1 MGSSAL
7 NQSTSGS
14 TLGEILE
21 KILDKGVVIAGDISI
36 ALADVE
42 LLTIKIRLV
51 VASIDKAK
59 EMGIDWWESDPNL
72 SSKAK
77 EEKELKEAKQK
88 EEELQTKML
97 QEQNRLLLDRL
108 SKLEENISDSLNSRV
123 CGGKED
129 SCDG

>member
-1 MGSSAL
+1 MGTSTL

-14 TLGEILE
+14 TLARYWK

-59 EMGIDWWESDPNL
+59 EMAS
-72 SSKAK
+72 
-77 EEKELKEAKQK
+77 
-88 EEELQTKML
+88 T
-97 QEQNRLLLDRL
+97 
-108 SKLEENISDSLNSRV
+108 
-123 CGGKED
+123 GGKRIRTFPARQKGNRRKRKRKKAEEPI
-129 SCDG
+129 SGCWKNRTGCLWSG

>member
-1 MGSSAL
+1 MGSSSL

-42 LLTIKIRLV
+42 LLTIRIRLV

-77 EEKELKEAKQK
+77 AEKDRQEAQQKDEELK
-88 EEELQTKML
+88 TKLL
-97 QEQNRLLLDRL
+97 QEQNKLLMDRL
-108 SKLEENISDSLNSRV
+108 NKLEENL
-123 CGGKED
+123 GL
-129 SCDG
+129 

>member
-1 MGSSAL
+1 MGSSSL

-14 TLGEILE
+14 SLGEILE

-77 EEKELKEAKQK
+77 AEKERKEALEK

-97 QEQNRLLLDRL
+97 QEQNKLLMERL
-108 SKLEENISDSLNSRV
+108 SKLEEKNGV
-123 CGGKED
+123 
-129 SCDG
+129 

>member
-1 MGSSAL
+1 MGSSSL

-14 TLGEILE
+14 SLGEILE

-77 EEKELKEAKQK
+77 AEKEQKEAQQK
-88 EEELQTKML
+88 EEELQTRLL
-97 QEQNRLLLDRL
+97 QEQNKLLMERL
-108 SKLEENISDSLNSRV
+108 SKLEEKL
-123 CGGKED
+123 
-129 SCDG
+129 

>member
-1 MGSSAL
+1 MRHCRFIYKEERMGSSSL

-14 TLGEILE
+14 SLGEILE
-21 KILDKGVVIAGDISI
+21 KVLDKGVVIAGDISI

-77 EEKELKEAKQK
+77 KEQENSKTVLLE
-88 EEELQTKML
+88 
-97 QEQNRLLLDRL
+97 EQNRLLMERL
-108 SKLEENISDSLNSRV
+108 EKLENKS
-123 CGGKED
+123 
-129 SCDG
+129 

>member
-1 MGSSAL
+1 MGTSTL

-59 EMGIDWWESDPNL
+59 EMGIDWWETDPNL

-77 EEKELKEAKQK
+77 REQEKKDEERKA
-88 EEELQTKML
+88 EERNIGML
-97 QEQNRLLLDRL
+97 EEQNRLLMERL
-108 SKLEENISDSLNSRV
+108 NKLES
-123 CGGKED
+123 KM
-129 SCDG
+129 

>member
-1 MGSSAL
+1 MGASSL

-14 TLGEILE
+14 SLGEILE

-42 LLTIKIRLV
+42 LLTIRIRLV

-77 EEKELKEAKQK
+77 AEKERKDAQQK
-88 EEELQTKML
+88 EEEIQTRML
-97 QEQNRLLLDRL
+97 LEQNRLLMERL
-108 SKLEENISDSLNSRV
+108 SKIEEKI
-123 CGGKED
+123 
-129 SCDG
+129 

>member
-1 MGSSAL
+1 MGSNSI

-14 TLGEILE
+14 SLGEILE

-51 VASIDKAK
+51 IASIDKAE
-59 EMGIDWWESDPNL
+59 EMGIDWWKTDPSL

-77 EEKELKEAKQK
+77 REQEEKDERNRL
-88 EEELQTKML
+88 EELQAMQL
-97 QEQNRLLLDRL
+97 QEQNRVLLERL
-108 SKLEENISDSLNSRV
+108 EKLEN
-123 CGGKED
+123 KQ
-129 SCDG
+129 